1 MVSVNILEYLEYQ
14 PFNVSTLLL
23 AYRTG
28 WFPMGDP
35 DTKEIY
41 WHSPQYRAVFP
52 LQDLDF
58 SKSLKKTVS
67 KGTFSIKFNTAF
79 EQVIKACAHRA
90 DTWITEPIIDT
101 YIQLHIQGYAHSVE
115 TYVDE
120 TLVGGLYGVSIG
132 SAFFGES
139 MFSSL
144 NDASKVAFYGLVQQL
159 RLKNYTLLDSQ
170 YLNDFTEQLGAGE
183 IKRSEYLSLLSKA
196 LIKECI
202 FLP

>member
-1 MVSVNILEYLEYQ
+1 MISLNILDYLEYQ
-14 PFNVSTLLL
+14 PFTTSTLLL
-23 AYRTG
+23 AYRTS

-41 WHSPQYRAVFP
+41 WHSPQYRAIFP
-52 LQDLDF
+52 LQTLEF
-58 SKSLKKTVS
+58 SKSLRKTVS
-67 KGTFSIKFNTAF
+67 KGTFSIKFDTAF
-79 EQVIKACAHRA
+79 EEVIKSCAQRV

-115 TYVDE
+115 TYIDD

-139 MFSSL
+139 MFSKV

-159 RLKNYTLLDSQ
+159 RVKNYTLLDSQ
-170 YLNDFTEQLGAGE
+170 YLNDFTEQLGAIE
-183 IKRSEYLSLLSKA
+183 IKRSDYLNLLSKA
-196 LIKECI
+196 LIQECL
-202 FLP
+202 FFP

>member
-1 MVSVNILEYLEYQ
+1 MVSVSILEYLEYQ
-14 PFNVSTLLL
+14 PFSANTLLL

-41 WHSPQYRAVFP
+41 WHSPQFRAVFP
-52 LQDLDF
+52 LQTLEF

-79 EQVIKACAHRA
+79 EQVIKACAQRA
-90 DTWITEPIIDT
+90 DTWITEPIIES

-115 TYVDE
+115 TYIDD

-139 MFSSL
+139 MFSKV
-144 NDASKVAFYGLVQQL
+144 NDASKVAFYALVQQL
-159 RLKNYTLLDSQ
+159 RINKYTLLDSQ
-170 YLNDFTEQLGAGE
+170 YLNDFTEQLGAIE

-196 LIKECI
+196 LIEECI
-202 FLP
+202 FFD

>member
-1 MVSVNILEYLEYQ
+1 MVSNGRSGY
-14 PFNVSTLLL
+14 
-23 AYRTG
+23 
-28 WFPMGDP
+28 
-35 DTKEIY
+35 KEIY

-58 SKSLKKTVS
+58 SKSLKNCF

-183 IKRSEYLSLLSKA
+183 INRSEYLSLLSKA
-196 LIKECI
+196 LIQECI

>member
-1 MVSVNILEYLEYQ
+1 M
-14 PFNVSTLLL
+14 
-23 AYRTG
+23 
-28 WFPMGDP
+28 
-35 DTKEIY
+35 
-41 WHSPQYRAVFP
+41 
-52 LQDLDF
+52 
-58 SKSLKKTVS
+58 
-67 KGTFSIKFNTAF
+67 FSIKFNTAF
-79 EQVIKACAHRA
+79 EQVIKACAQRA

-196 LIKECI
+196 LIQECI